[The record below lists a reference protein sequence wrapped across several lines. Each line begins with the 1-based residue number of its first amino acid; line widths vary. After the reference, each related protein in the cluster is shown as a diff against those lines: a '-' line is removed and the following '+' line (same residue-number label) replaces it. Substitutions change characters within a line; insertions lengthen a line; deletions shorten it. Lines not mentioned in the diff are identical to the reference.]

1 MDSAVISTRL
11 IPARTVEVIDRAF
24 RVYRENFIT
33 FAGTSALVSVPLT
46 MIRIGIQRSFKISS
60 EAPTWYA
67 FSETLNRVMLVFMV
81 LVLGY
86 VIQII
91 VVNGLITYISS
102 ENYLGRN
109 PTILRAF
116 LDSRRRL
123 GALTLAFLL
132 LTILFFMLLVAVS
145 FAGALCFPLF
155 FTMPVLFYIGLSL
168 YFFIVPV
175 IMLERVPISKGI
187 HRALHL
193 GKARFWPLSGFV
205 LSMLI
210 ISGFMQLAA
219 NSITSFLFSASG
231 DITTTVT
238 AVLQMIFSIFTMPVL
253 PIGLTLMYYD
263 TRVRLEGLDLL
274 MLTWNSPD
282 PHPRDFYSPSPR
294 GWLLNRRDFLNILL
308 IILMAVLLFC
318 GLAALGSVFLNLVL
332 GGYD

>member
-1 MDSAVISTRL
+1 MDPAVVSTRL
-11 IPARTVEVIDRAF
+11 MPARAVEIIDRAF
-24 RVYRENFIT
+24 RVYRENFVT
-33 FAGTSALVSVPLT
+33 FAGISALISVPLT
-46 MIRIGIQRSFKISS
+46 VIRIGVQQSLKVSS
-60 EAPTWYA
+60 DAPSWYA
-67 FSETLNRVMLVFMV
+67 FSETLNRFVLVFMV

-109 PTILRAF
+109 PTIARAF
-116 LDSRRRL
+116 RDSRRRL
-123 GALTLAFLL
+123 GSLALAFLL

-210 ISGFMQLAA
+210 ISGLMQLAA

-238 AVLQMIFSIFTMPVL
+238 AVLQMIFSILTMPVL

-274 MLTWNSPD
+274 MLTWDRPNARPS
-282 PHPRDFYSPSPR
+282 DFYSPSPR
-294 GWLLNRRDFLNILL
+294 GWLLNRRDFL
-308 IILMAVLLFC
+308 
-318 GLAALGSVFLNLVL
+318 
-332 GGYD
+332 